1 MPKVVRFHETGP
13 ADVLQVED
21 LPLQEPRANEVRIK
35 VETIGLNRAEVMFRR
50 GMYLEEPRLPAR
62 LGYEAAGLVDAIGP
76 GVNGLSVGERVSVV
90 PSFSMNEYGTYGEN
104 VVVPASAAVR
114 YPQHLS
120 PAEAASIWMQ
130 YLTAWGALIHYGN
143 IKAGDFVLISAASSS
158 VGLAAIEL
166 TRLAG
171 AKPIATTRGSSK
183 KQALLDAGAHAVIA
197 TQEEDLPKRVAEITG
212 GKGANLIFDPVGG
225 KFLESL
231 AQAAAPRAQIIEYG
245 ALAPEPTPYPL
256 FTALSKGL
264 VIRAYVLYEFVFQP
278 AIRKRAEEYIF
289 KELEKHS
296 LRPRIDRIFPIAQI
310 VEAHRYMES
319 NQQNGKIVV
328 TV

>member
-1 MPKVVRFHETGP
+1 MPKVVRFHVTGS
-13 ADVLQVED
+13 ADVLQLED

-35 VETIGLNRAEVMFRR
+35 VEAIGLNRAEVMFRR
-50 GMYLEEPRLPAR
+50 GMYLETPQLPAR
-62 LGYEAAGLVDAIGP
+62 LGYKAAGVVDAIGP
-76 GVNGLSVGERVSVV
+76 GVNGIKVGERVSVV
-90 PSFSMNEYGTYGEN
+90 PSFSLNEYGTYGES
-104 VVVPASAAVR
+104 VVVPAASVAR
-114 YPQHLS
+114 HPQHLS

-130 YLTAWGALIHYGN
+130 YLTAWGALIHYGD

-166 TRLAG
+166 TKLAG
-171 AKPIATTRGSSK
+171 AKPIVTTRGSSK
-183 KQALLDAGAHAVIA
+183 KQALLEAGAHAVIA
-197 TQEEDLPKRVAEITG
+197 TQEEELPKRVAEITG
-212 GKGANLIFDPVGG
+212 GKGVNLIFDPVAG

-245 ALAPEPTPYPL
+245 ALAAEPTPYPL

-264 VIRAYVLYEFVFQP
+264 VIRAYVLYEFVFEP

-289 KELEKHS
+289 QNLEKRNLH
-296 LRPRIDRIFPIAQI
+296 PRIDRTFPLAQI

>member
-1 MPKVVRFHETGP
+1 MPKIVRFHETGP
-13 ADVLQVED
+13 ADVLKVED

-35 VETIGLNRAEVMFRR
+35 VEAIGLNRAEVMFRR
-50 GMYLEEPRLPAR
+50 GMYLEQPRLPAR
-62 LGYEAAGLVDAIGP
+62 LGYEAAGVVDAIGP
-76 GVNGLSVGERVSVV
+76 GVIEIKVGDRVSVV
-90 PSFSMNEYGTYGEN
+90 PSFSLNEYGTYGER
-104 VVVPASAAVR
+104 VVVPAAAAVR

-120 PAEAASIWMQ
+120 PTEATSIWMQ

-183 KQALLDAGAHAVIA
+183 KQALLDAGAYAVIA
-197 TQEEDLPKRVAEITG
+197 TQEEDLSRRVAEITD

-264 VIRAYVLYEFVFQP
+264 VIRAYVLYEFVFEP
-278 AIRKRAEEYIF
+278 AIRKRAEEYVF
-289 KELEKHS
+289 RQLEKRNLH
-296 LRPRIDRIFPIAQI
+296 PRIDRTFPLAQI

>member
-1 MPKVVRFHETGP
+1 MPKIVRFHETGP

-21 LPLQEPRANEVRIK
+21 LALQEPRSNEVRIK
-35 VETIGLNRAEVMFRR
+35 VEAIGLNRAEVMFRR

-62 LGYEAAGLVDAIGP
+62 LGYEAAGVVDAIGP
-76 GVNGLSVGERVSVV
+76 GVNRLKVGERVSVV

-104 VVVPASAAVR
+104 VVVPAAAAVR
-114 YPQHLS
+114 YPRHLS
-120 PAEAASIWMQ
+120 PVEAASIWMQ

-197 TQEEDLPKRVAEITG
+197 TQEEDLSKRVAEITG

-264 VIRAYVLYEFVFQP
+264 VIRAYVLYEFVFDA

-289 KELEKHS
+289 GQLEKRNLH
-296 LRPRIDRIFPIAQI
+296 PRIDRTFPLAQI